1 MKSWFVLYIKP
12 HNEIKAA
19 TVLAELG
26 ITVYCPIVTEYRQ
39 WSDRVKKVEVPLIR
53 SYIFVNLEEK
63 ERPLVFQVPGIIR
76 YLFWLGKP
84 AIVPETEI
92 KTMQLWLQNDI
103 QEARVEQ
110 LQPGDRFSIPKGPFK
125 GQESIIHEVSKSRL
139 QVILVVLGI
148 KITMKRRA
156 A

>member
-1 MKSWFVLYIKP
+1 MPWYVLHIKP
-12 HNEIKAA
+12 HSEIKAA
-19 TVLAELG
+19 TALANLG
-26 ITVYCPIVTEYRQ
+26 FSVYCPVVTEYRQ

-63 ERPLVFQVPGIIR
+63 DRPLVFQVPGILR
-76 YLFWLGKP
+76 YLYWLGKP

-103 QEARVEQ
+103 QNATVEQ
-110 LQPGDRFSIPKGPFK
+110 LQPGDRFSIPKGPFI
-125 GQESIIHEVSKSRL
+125 GQESIIHEVSPNRL
-139 QVILVVLGI
+139 QVLLVALGI

>member
-1 MKSWFVLYIKP
+1 MPWYVLYIKS
-12 HNEIKAA
+12 HNEIKTA
-19 TVLAELG
+19 TFLAELG